1 MSGRSFEQGEGHW
14 RGAAEVYDAAGN
26 FAGEGHDARAVR
38 RDLDDGTVEVEVGF
52 TGPFRLSGSYV
63 IADHG
68 DHRLYLGPLNHGYA
82 EVLGERL
89 IDTHNYWPDIGLSQ
103 RLCLMVLPGGG
114 VQLSLALLSRGE
126 QATYTVVGEYERR
139 PVADPPGVSVT
150 GSSTIPPAVAS
161 GAVPGAGERGTEP
174 EQERSGAVLERPGT
188 WSGTLELIGPDGDV
202 LGTAGYRERVERVG
216 QAEQVRQVGQAE
228 QVRQVGQ
235 AEQVRQVGQQVRQVG
250 QAEQV
255 RQVGQAEQVAGQ
267 AEQVRQVGQV
277 EHSEHAA
284 RVGAAGHGG
293 RLEVA
298 LTGTGFAEDAAITLC
313 TDGRQRWTGG
323 GDVVGSE
330 SRLGRPGAG
339 RHPAVRPRP
348 PAPVAPRGGAPGRE
362 RQGRAAHVVPGRDP
376 CRRGARRPGVRPG
389 GPMSGRFVAGPAP
402 VTSPRSPS
410 RRRP

>member
-82 EVLGERL
+82 EVLGDRL

-126 QATYTVVGEYERR
+126 QAMYAVVGEYERR
-139 PVADPPGVSVT
+139 PPADPPGVT
-150 GSSTIPPAVAS
+150 GSATVPPGTAP
-161 GAVPGAGERGTEP
+161 GALPAAGERGTEP
-174 EQERSGAVLERPGT
+174 GEERSGAVLERPGT
-188 WSGTLELIGPDGDV
+188 WSGTLELIGSDGDV
-202 LGTAGYRERVERVG
+202 LGTAGYSERVG
-216 QAEQVRQVGQAE
+216 QVE
-228 QVRQVGQ
+228 
-235 AEQVRQVGQQVRQVG
+235 
-250 QAEQV
+250 
-255 RQVGQAEQVAGQ
+255 
-267 AEQVRQVGQV
+267 QVGQV
-277 EHSEHAA
+277 G
-284 RVGAAGHGG
+284 RVGATGDGG

-298 LTGTGFAEDAAITLC
+298 LTGTGFADDAVITLR
-313 TDGRQRWTGG
+313 TDGRRHWTGG

-330 SRLGRPGAG
+330 SVWGGRALAGTLLFGRDRLRLW
-339 RHPAVRPRP
+339 RRE
-348 PAPVAPRGGAPGRE
+348 VARRDGSSKGVLHMWYRGGTRVGVAHGVLEFAPEDR
-362 RQGRAAHVVPGRDP
+362 
-376 CRRGARRPGVRPG
+376 
-389 GPMSGRFVAGPAP
+389 
-402 VTSPRSPS
+402 
-410 RRRP
+410 

>member
-38 RDLDDGTVEVEVGF
+38 RDRDDGTVEVEVGF

-139 PVADPPGVSVT
+139 PAADPPGVSVT

-161 GAVPGAGERGTEP
+161 GAVPEAGERGTEP

-202 LGTAGYRERVERVG
+202 LGTAGYRERV
-216 QAEQVRQVGQAE
+216 
-228 QVRQVGQ
+228 
-235 AEQVRQVGQQVRQVG
+235 
-250 QAEQV
+250 
-255 RQVGQAEQVAGQ
+255 
-267 AEQVRQVGQV
+267 
-277 EHSEHAA
+277 A
-284 RVGAAGHGG
+284 RVGAAVHGG

-298 LTGTGFAEDAAITLC
+298 LTGTGFADDAVITLC

-330 SRLGRPGAG
+330 SVWGGRALAGTLLFGRDRLRLW
-339 RHPAVRPRP
+339 RRE
-348 PAPVAPRGGAPGRE
+348 VARRDGSAKGVLHMWYRGGTRVGVAHGVLEFAPEDR
-362 RQGRAAHVVPGRDP
+362 
-376 CRRGARRPGVRPG
+376 
-389 GPMSGRFVAGPAP
+389 
-402 VTSPRSPS
+402 
-410 RRRP
+410 

>member
-126 QATYTVVGEYERR
+126 QAAYTVVGEYERH
-139 PVADPPGVSVT
+139 PAADPPGVS
-150 GSSTIPPAVAS
+150 GSSRIAPATAS
-161 GAVPGAGERGTEP
+161 GAAPAAGERGTGPGE
-174 EQERSGAVLERPGT
+174 ERTGAVLERPGT
-188 WSGTLELIGPDGDV
+188 WSGTLELIGADGDV
-202 LGTAGYRERVERVG
+202 LGTAGYRERVARVERVERVERVG
-216 QAEQVRQVGQAE
+216 QAEQVRQVGQVEPVEHA
-228 QVRQVGQ
+228 
-235 AEQVRQVGQQVRQVG
+235 
-250 QAEQV
+250 
-255 RQVGQAEQVAGQ
+255 
-267 AEQVRQVGQV
+267 GQV
-277 EHSEHAA
+277 EHTEHAARVERIA
-284 RVGAAGHGG
+284 RVGAAGDGG

-298 LTGTGFAEDAAITLC
+298 LTGTGFADDAVITLRA
-313 TDGRQRWTGG
+313 DGRQRWTGG

-330 SRLGRPGAG
+330 SLWGGRALAGTLLFGRDRLRLW
-339 RHPAVRPRP
+339 RRE
-348 PAPVAPRGGAPGRE
+348 VARRDGSSKGVLHMWYRGGTRVGVAHGVLEFAPEDR
-362 RQGRAAHVVPGRDP
+362 
-376 CRRGARRPGVRPG
+376 
-389 GPMSGRFVAGPAP
+389 
-402 VTSPRSPS
+402 
-410 RRRP
+410 

>member
-126 QATYTVVGEYERR
+126 QATYTVVGEYERHQA
-139 PVADPPGVSVT
+139 ADPPGVSVT

-161 GAVPGAGERGTEP
+161 GAVPEAGERGTEP
-174 EQERSGAVLERPGT
+174 EQERSGTVLERPGT

-202 LGTAGYRERVERVG
+202 LGTAGYRERVE
-216 QAEQVRQVGQAE
+216 QAEQVRQV
-228 QVRQVGQ
+228 RQV
-235 AEQVRQVGQQVRQVG
+235 
-250 QAEQV
+250 
-255 RQVGQAEQVAGQ
+255 
-267 AEQVRQVGQV
+267 EQVRQVGQV
-277 EHSEHAA
+277 EPVEHAGQA
-284 RVGAAGHGG
+284 EHFGAAGHGG

-298 LTGTGFAEDAAITLC
+298 LTGTGFADDAAITLC

-330 SRLGRPGAG
+330 SVWGGRALAGTLLFGRDRLRLW
-339 RHPAVRPRP
+339 RRE
-348 PAPVAPRGGAPGRE
+348 VARRDGSAKGVLHMWYRGGTRVGVAHGVLEFAPEDR
-362 RQGRAAHVVPGRDP
+362 
-376 CRRGARRPGVRPG
+376 
-389 GPMSGRFVAGPAP
+389 
-402 VTSPRSPS
+402 
-410 RRRP
+410 